1 MFIAWDVHCKLSYF
15 RRVMLALTG
24 WRLSA
29 PSLAARLHLLVQF
42 YRNNEGRCI
51 CIMTLSIEIFKAF
64 IRLVAVCVSFKM
76 IPRFKS
82 CKPIS
87 AVGGGTPDLFID
99 PKFIEVEVCVARGK
113 IRWKSPGFMLRNIQ

>member
-15 RRVMLALTG
+15 RRAVPTPTG
-24 WRLSA
+24 WRLSD
-29 PSLAARLHLLVQF
+29 PSLAAGLHLLVQF

-51 CIMTLSIEIFKAF
+51 CIMMVLIETSNAF
-64 IRLVAVCVSFKM
+64 IRLVTVCVPFKV

-87 AVGGGTPDLFID
+87 AIGGGTPDLFID
-99 PKFIEVEVCVARGK
+99 PKFNEVEVCVARGK
-113 IRWKSPGFMLRNIQ
+113 IRWEVP